1 MSNSE
6 KALVPWNPPLAAMK
20 AALGASR
27 AVVTIA
33 PSHSELAYYS
43 EMVVRDLKKD
53 VELWC

>member
-6 KALVPWNPPLAAMK
+6 KVLVPWNPPLAAMK